1 MIANPY
7 EQAPKSGTPYVK
19 RRIQTFQD
27 NKYLKIKLADG
38 GR

>member
-19 RRIQTFQD
+19 RRIRTFQD
-27 NKYLKIKLADG
+27 NNMLKIKLADR